1 MAPHP
6 DSRQLYSTQVPYGP
20 NLYSLGRI
28 GGVSGPQ
35 TEKRDLAPQMKE
47 AVVMLMVILASA
59 ASQALC

>member
-6 DSRQLYSTQVPYGP
+6 DSRQLYSTQVSYGP
-20 NLYSLGRI
+20 NLYSLGRT

-35 TEKRDLAPQMKE
+35 TEKRELAPQMKA